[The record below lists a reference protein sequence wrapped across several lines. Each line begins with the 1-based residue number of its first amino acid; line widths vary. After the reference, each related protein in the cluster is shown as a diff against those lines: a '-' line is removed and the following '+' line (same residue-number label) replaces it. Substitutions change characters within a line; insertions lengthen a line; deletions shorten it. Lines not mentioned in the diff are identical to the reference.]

1 VTKTDPKDWTFKQAS
16 MHFLE
21 DCEIRNRE
29 PVKPSTLEAYRGHI
43 KHIREALGGRKV
55 ASFSVVDMKKFVHT
69 LVGKNLKPKTI
80 QTIVTTLKAI
90 IAFPRDK
97 HLNQLFKMDF
107 DAKVIDMPRV
117 KSRDQKAPIVA
128 REILE
133 AAIASKDETALLL
146 IFLAS
151 TGLRIN
157 EALGTK
163 IGEASDAVSR
173 WHPDQPLVRVRTQQ
187 GKNGDDASLKS
198 DAAWRDVELPLEV
211 HGYLK
216 QHANL
221 DNSRLFIQSESQ
233 HRKVIA
239 KRAVPGFHSLRRF
252 YRTSLFDVPAGIM
265 RHWMG
270 HEDGSDISNR
280 YDKLA
285 SDPRVRRE
293 WRDKTSK
300 GFELPF

>member
-16 MHFLE
+16 MYFLE
-21 DCEIRNRE
+21 DCETRNRE
-29 PVKPSTLEAYRGHI
+29 PVKLSTLEAYRGHI
-43 KHIREALGGRKV
+43 KHIHETLGGRKV
-55 ASFSVVDMKKFVHT
+55 ASFTVADMKEFVQI
-69 LVGKNLKPKTI
+69 LVDKKLKPKTI

-97 HLNQLFKMDF
+97 HLNRLFKMDF

-117 KSRDQKAPIVA
+117 KSREQKAPIISK
-128 REILE
+128 EQLE

-151 TGLRIN
+151 TGLRVS
-157 EALGTK
+157 EGRGTK
-163 IGEASDAVSR
+163 IGEASDAVSS

-211 HGYLK
+211 HEYLK
-216 QHANL
+216 QHANMG
-221 DNSRLFIQSESQ
+221 NSRLFPQSESQ
-233 HRKVIA
+233 YRKVIT
-239 KRAVPGFHSLRRF
+239 KRGVPGFHSLRRF

-293 WRDKTSK
+293 WRDKINK
-300 GFELPF
+300 GFELPA

>member
-1 VTKTDPKDWTFKQAS
+1 MPKADPVNWTFKQAS
-16 MHFLE
+16 MYFLE
-21 DCEIRNRE
+21 DCETRNRE

-43 KHIREALGGRKV
+43 KHIHETLGGRKV
-55 ASFSVVDMKKFVHT
+55 ASFTVADMKEFVQI
-69 LVGKNLKPKTI
+69 LVDKKLKPKTI

-97 HLNQLFKMDF
+97 HLNRLFKMDF

-117 KSRDQKAPIVA
+117 KSRDQKAPTVS
-128 REILE
+128 REVLE
-133 AAIASKDETALLL
+133 AAIASKDEVATLL
-146 IFLAS
+146 IFLAAS
-151 TGLRIN
+151 GLRIS

-163 IGEASDAVSR
+163 IGAVADTVSR
-173 WHPDQPLVRVRTQQ
+173 WNPELPLVQVRTQQ
-187 GKNGDDASLKS
+187 GHNGDDASLKS
-198 DAAWRDVELPLEV
+198 DAAWRDVELPLDV
-211 HGYLK
+211 HEYLK
-216 QHANL
+216 RHADL
-221 DNSRLFIQSESQ
+221 DNSRLFAQSESNY
-233 HRKVIA
+233 RKVIT
-239 KRAVPGFHSLRRF
+239 KRGVPGFHSLRRF

-293 WRDKTSK
+293 WRDKINK
-300 GFELPF
+300 GFRLPV